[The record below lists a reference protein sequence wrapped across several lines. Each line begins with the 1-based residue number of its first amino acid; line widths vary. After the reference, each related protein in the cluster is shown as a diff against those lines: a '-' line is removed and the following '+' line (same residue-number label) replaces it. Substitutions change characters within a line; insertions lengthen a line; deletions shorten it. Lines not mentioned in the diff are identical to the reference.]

1 MIKAVFFDIDGTLV
15 SFHTHRVSEA
25 TRQAIRQLRTQGIK
39 VFIATG
45 RHLQVI
51 NNLGDLEFDGYVT
64 LNGSCCYIGR
74 DRVIYRRM
82 IPEIA
87 LEHLIKYQEEKET
100 FPCIFVREKD
110 MFINYNNQHTRE
122 VFRMLDFPE
131 PVVKDIHEAT
141 REGVFQLIA
150 FFSEQQEDRI
160 MQALP
165 ECEATRWNRC
175 LPMSCR
181 LGETR
186 VSEWKKYWLISE
198 FPAKRRWL
206 SGMEEM
212 TFLCWNMP
220 E

>member
-131 PVVKDIHEAT
+131 PVGAVNNILSIF
-141 REGVFQLIA
+141 VSPFQASSASSIT
-150 FFSEQQEDRI
+150 FSISCPCE
-160 MQALP
+160 MQ
-165 ECEATRWNRC
+165 
-175 LPMSCR
+175 SF
-181 LGETR
+181 
-186 VSEWKKYWLISE
+186 S
-198 FPAKRRWL
+198 FPLDK
-206 SGMEEM
+206 SS
-212 TFLCWNMP
+212 
-220 E
+220 

>member
-1 MIKAVFFDIDGTLV
+1 
-15 SFHTHRVSEA
+15 
-25 TRQAIRQLRTQGIK
+25 
-39 VFIATG
+39 
-45 RHLQVI
+45 
-51 NNLGDLEFDGYVT
+51 
-64 LNGSCCYIGR
+64 
-74 DRVIYRRM
+74 
-82 IPEIA
+82 
-87 LEHLIKYQEEKET
+87 
-100 FPCIFVREKD
+100 

-165 ECEATRWNRC
+165 ECEATRWNP
-175 LPMSCR
+175 LFTDVVPVGGNKSIGMEKI
-181 LGETR
+181 L
-186 VSEWKKYWLISE
+186 LISE

>member
-150 FFSEQQEDRI
+150 FFSEQQEARI

-165 ECEATRWNRC
+165 ECEATRWNP
-175 LPMSCR
+175 LFTDVVPGGGNKSIGM
-181 LGETR
+181 
-186 VSEWKKYWLISE
+186 E

>member
-165 ECEATRWNRC
+165 E
-175 LPMSCR
+175 
-181 LGETR
+181 
-186 VSEWKKYWLISE
+186 
-198 FPAKRRWL
+198 
-206 SGMEEM
+206 
-212 TFLCWNMP
+212 
-220 E
+220 